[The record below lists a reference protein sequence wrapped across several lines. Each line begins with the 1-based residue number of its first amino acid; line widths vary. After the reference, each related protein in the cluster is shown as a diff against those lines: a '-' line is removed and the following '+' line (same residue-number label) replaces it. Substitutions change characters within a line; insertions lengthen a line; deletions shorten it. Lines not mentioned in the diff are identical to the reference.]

1 MFTINH
7 PFMDGKKRTGYTLSR
22 LIILGSNKDLKASE
36 D

>member
-1 MFTINH
+1 
-7 PFMDGKKRTGYTLSR
+7 MDGKKRTGYTLSR